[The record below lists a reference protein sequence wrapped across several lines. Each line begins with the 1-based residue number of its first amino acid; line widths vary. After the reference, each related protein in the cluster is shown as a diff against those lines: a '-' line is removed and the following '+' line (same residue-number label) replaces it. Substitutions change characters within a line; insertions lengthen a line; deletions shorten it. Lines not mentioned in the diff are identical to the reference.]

1 MRSGEQ
7 VISSPGSHLSNCP
20 SLLKLLKFLDRIVD
34 KCYAE
39 SPSIICFLEDSMT
52 LRILLIGDDDSYGSL
67 IHDMLKEAFPAG
79 FDLDRAGDCE
89 SALEHILEPRD
100 PQYDVC
106 LLNDRLGD
114 NHGVDILWE
123 AKLADFK
130 TPIIFMSE
138 EGELRHDLSAMRA
151 GAVDFIEKSQVTSR
165 LLARSIRY
173 AVQRKRS
180 EEDLRKHII
189 FLEHLVE
196 ARTRELLDEQN
207 RLRALVDSIVDE
219 VWFCDATGRI
229 LLANTAATAALGF
242 ENEQDLLSTISELM
256 PKLQIHAPDG
266 RAKSRREVPI
276 LKSVRGEVVK
286 NEEETIRHPKTGE
299 VHHKH
304 VSSAPVKNE
313 SGEIIGAVAIIR
325 DVTERKRMEI
335 ALREG
340 AQLLQSV
347 LEALP
352 VGVWITDRDGKII
365 QGNPAG
371 REIWGG
377 ARYVGVDH
385 YHEYKCWWADNGE
398 PISPEESALARAVL
412 HGETSLNEEVEI
424 EGFDGLRRIIL
435 NSALPVCDSE
445 QQVLAAIGVN
455 QDITA
460 RKKAEREREK
470 LIAKLRE
477 SLANIRTLKGLLPIC
492 AWCKKIRD
500 DQGYWN
506 QLESYI
512 TSHFEVGITHG
523 ICPECAEKI
532 SHELHGLAPRK
543 PKA

>member
-1 MRSGEQ
+1 M
-7 VISSPGSHLSNCP
+7 
-20 SLLKLLKFLDRIVD
+20 
-34 KCYAE
+34 
-39 SPSIICFLEDSMT
+39 
-52 LRILLIGDDDSYGSL
+52 
-67 IHDMLKEAFPAG
+67 
-79 FDLDRAGDCE
+79 
-89 SALEHILEPRD
+89 
-100 PQYDVC
+100 
-106 LLNDRLGD
+106 
-114 NHGVDILWE
+114 DILWE
-123 AKLADFK
+123 AKLADIK

-151 GAVDFIEKSQVTSR
+151 GAVDFIEKSQITSR

-219 VWFCDATGRI
+219 VWFCDATGKI
-229 LLANTAATAALGF
+229 QLANTAATDALGF

-256 PKLQIHAPDG
+256 PKLQIHVPDG
-266 RAKSRREVPI
+266 RAKSRSESPI
-276 LKSVRGEVVK
+276 LKSVRGEVIQ

-299 VHHKH
+299 LHHKH

-325 DVTERKRMEI
+325 DITERKRMEI

-340 AQLLQSV
+340 AQLLQSI

-365 QGNPAG
+365 KGNPAG

-377 ARYVGVDH
+377 ARYVGVDR
-385 YHEYKCWWADNGE
+385 YHEYKCWWADSGE
-398 PISPEESALARAVL
+398 PIRPEESALARAVMR
-412 HGETSLNEEVEI
+412 GETSLNEEIEI
-424 EGFDGLRRIIL
+424 EGFDGLRKIIL

-445 QQVLAAIGVN
+445 QQILAAIGVS

-477 SLANIRTLKGLLPIC
+477 SLANIRTLKGLLPVC

-523 ICPECAEKI
+523 ICPECAEKL
-532 SHELHGLAPRK
+532 SHELHGMAHCK
-543 PKA
+543 PKV